1 MSVDEIFRS
10 DGHSQ
15 SADGDHWKRENQGP
29 PQRDDRTEGVAP
41 EAWVDDLDDGVF
53 ECLFFVFQ
61 YNAFIDHLYISD
73 IISQFSLDTFPFLP
87 STPPQLS
94 FSAITI
100 LHLSLLF
107 FYV

>member
-53 ECLFFVFQ
+53 ECLFFFNIMLLLIICIFQ
-61 YNAFIDHLYISD
+61 TS
-73 IISQFSLDTFPFLP
+73 FL
-87 STPPQLS
+87 SS
-94 FSAITI
+94 
-100 LHLSLLF
+100 
-107 FYV
+107 V